1 MLRPFKGSFFIF
13 MNEQKLSVA
22 IQGGFGAF
30 HEIAAKNFFGKIPIS
45 IVPCDTFSDLFNLL
59 ADQKADCGIVA
70 IENSVAGGILQ
81 NYSFIRDSGL
91 TIIGEQY
98 LRVVQNLISL
108 PGKKIEDIKEIYS
121 HPVAIQQCH
130 LFLNEL
136 RRKGVKI
143 IDSIDTALSV
153 KMIRDEKMES
163 AAAIASDLAA
173 RMYKM
178 EIITEG
184 VETNKRNFTRF
195 QIITENKSVID
206 LFNKQKRKIN
216 KASLCFSL
224 PHQSG
229 KLSQVL
235 SVLSFYDMNL
245 SKIQSLPIVGV
256 EWEYLFY
263 IDLLFDNYER
273 YKQSLDAIRPLTV
286 NLQILGEYHNGRQ
299 PAED

>member
-1 MLRPFKGSFFIF
+1 
-13 MNEQKLSVA
+13 MNESKLSVA

-30 HEIAAKNFFGKIPIS
+30 HEIAAKEFFGKIPIS
-45 IVPCDTFSDLFNLL
+45 IIPCDTFSDLFNLL
-59 ADQKADCGIVA
+59 ADKNADCGIVA
-70 IENSVAGGILQ
+70 IENSVAGSILQ
-81 NYSFIRDSGL
+81 NYTFISESGL

-98 LRVVQNLISL
+98 LRIVQNLIAS
-108 PGKKIEDIKEIYS
+108 PSVDIENITEIYS

-130 LFLNEL
+130 AFLNIL
-136 RRKGVKI
+136 RKKGVKI

-153 KMIRDEKMES
+153 KMIKDECMYS

-173 RMYKM
+173 QMYSM
-178 EIITEG
+178 NIIAKGIED
-184 VETNKRNFTRF
+184 NKRNFTRF
-195 QIITENKSVID
+195 QIITENNAVIEI
-206 LFNKQKRKIN
+206 FNRQKRKIN
-216 KASLCFSL
+216 KSSLCFSL

-245 SKIQSLPIVGV
+245 SKIQSLPVVGV

-263 IDLLFDNYER
+263 IDLLFDDYQR
-273 YKQSLDAIRPLTV
+273 YKQSLEAIRPLTV

-299 PAED
+299 PQED

>member
-1 MLRPFKGSFFIF
+1 M
-13 MNEQKLSVA
+13 
-22 IQGGFGAF
+22 
-30 HEIAAKNFFGKIPIS
+30 
-45 IVPCDTFSDLFNLL
+45 
-59 ADQKADCGIVA
+59 
-70 IENSVAGGILQ
+70 Q
-81 NYSFIRDSGL
+81 NYSFIRESGL

-98 LRVVQNLISL
+98 LRIVQNLIAT
-108 PGKKIEDIKEIYS
+108 PGTKLEDLTEIYS

-153 KMIRDEKMES
+153 KMIKDDKMIH
-163 AAAIASDLAA
+163 AGALASELASK
-173 RMYKM
+173 MYKM
-178 EIITEG
+178 EIIREG
-184 VETNKRNFTRF
+184 VESNKRNFTRF
-195 QIITENKSVID
+195 QIITENKGVID

-216 KASLCFSL
+216 KSSLCFSL

-245 SKIQSLPIVGV
+245 SKIQSLPIVGI

-299 PAED
+299 PSED